1 MLKRAGRAFDSRGVE
16 GTLPG
21 ELAVEC
27 PACPRPGVNLPD
39 GWEDVP
45 EGQKCAGFIYLFI
58 MTLIYEQISI
68 CPYLGS

>member
-1 MLKRAGRAFDSRGVE
+1 MLKRAGRAFDFRGIE

-27 PACPRPGVNLPD
+27 PACPQSGVNLPN

-45 EGQKCAGFIYLFI
+45 EGQKCVGFCFFEVLYIKTVL
-58 MTLIYEQISI
+58 TVNSE
-68 CPYLGS
+68 

>member
-27 PACPRPGVNLPD
+27 PACPQPGVNIPD
-39 GWEDVP
+39 DWEAAP
-45 EGQKCAGFIYLFI
+45 EGQKCACFVP
-58 MTLIYEQISI
+58 SV
-68 CPYLGS
+68 